1 MRELVHRP
9 QRQELDTVA
18 GPHVQVLRGDEAL
31 QAVRVPDRACA
42 RAGRDARG
50 GPGMSKRV
58 LITGAASGIGEAA
71 AEALRRRGC
80 SVLGL
85 DVQAGENV
93 IRCDVRDQA
102 SVDAAVDEAIE
113 RLGGLDVLINSAG
126 IGDPQS
132 AAERPDED
140 ALRVIDVNL
149 LGTWRVT
156 AAAIPA
162 LRESRG
168 RVVNIASGLAH
179 LTIPLA
185 TAYTISKRG
194 VVAYSDSLRLEMAG
208 AVEVTTVYPGYIRT
222 PIHNASA
229 EKGIALEGTVPAEPL
244 ESAVATLVKAVTAEK
259 PYRDLAT
266 SREGAVGYALMRH
279 VP

>member
-1 MRELVHRP
+1 
-9 QRQELDTVA
+9 
-18 GPHVQVLRGDEAL
+18 
-31 QAVRVPDRACA
+31 
-42 RAGRDARG
+42 
-50 GPGMSKRV
+50 MSKRV
-58 LITGAASGIGEAA
+58 LITGAASGIGEAT

-80 SVLGL
+80 TVVGL
-85 DVQAGENV
+85 DLNAGGGDV
-93 IRCDVRDQA
+93 IACDVRDQA
-102 SVDAAVDEAIE
+102 SVDSAVAEAID

-132 AAERPDED
+132 AADRPGED

-156 AAAIPA
+156 AACIET

-168 RVVNIASGLAH
+168 RVINIASGLAH

-208 AVEVTTVYPGYIRT
+208 EVAVTTIYPGYIRT

-229 EKGIALEGTVPAEPL
+229 EKGIALEGAVPAEPL
-244 ESAVATLVKAVTAEK
+244 ESAAATLVRAALDPE
-259 PYRDLAT
+259 PHRDLAT
-266 SREGAVGYALMRH
+266 SRQGTVGYALLKLLPRKALDRLTLKRLRESAERGQFDESDLAA
-279 VP
+279 PLRNRLRAGKTAKI

>member
-1 MRELVHRP
+1 M
-9 QRQELDTVA
+9 T
-18 GPHVQVLRGDEAL
+18 
-31 QAVRVPDRACA
+31 
-42 RAGRDARG
+42 
-50 GPGMSKRV
+50 KRV
-58 LITGAASGIGEAA
+58 LITGAASGIGEAT

-80 SVLGL
+80 RVAGL
-85 DVQAGENV
+85 DLNAAGGDV
-93 IRCDVRDQA
+93 IACDVGDQA
-102 SVDAAVDEAIE
+102 SVDQGVATALR

-132 AAERPDED
+132 AAERPDDD
-140 ALRVIDVNL
+140 ALRVLDVNV

-168 RVVNIASGLAH
+168 RVVNIASGLAY
-179 LTIPLA
+179 LTLPLA

-208 AVEVTTVYPGYIRT
+208 EVDVTTVYPGYIRT

-229 EKGIALEGTVPAEPL
+229 EKGVALEGVVPAEPL
-244 ESAVATLVKAVTAEK
+244 AAAAATLVRAALDAVAH
-259 PYRDLAT
+259 RDLAT
-266 SREGAVGYALMRH
+266 SRQGAVGYALFRH
-279 VP
+279 LPRRLLDRLTATRLRDAARRGQFDHSELAAELRGRLIEAQRPD

>member
-1 MRELVHRP
+1 M
-9 QRQELDTVA
+9 T
-18 GPHVQVLRGDEAL
+18 
-31 QAVRVPDRACA
+31 
-42 RAGRDARG
+42 
-50 GPGMSKRV
+50 KRV
-58 LITGAASGIGEAA
+58 LITGAASGIGEAT

-80 SVLGL
+80 VVAGL
-85 DVQAGENV
+85 DLNAGGDDV
-93 IRCDVRDQA
+93 LACDVRDQA
-102 SVDAAVDEAIE
+102 SVDDAVAAALE

-132 AAERPDED
+132 AAERPGED
-140 ALRVIDVNL
+140 ALRVIDVNM

-208 AVEVTTVYPGYIRT
+208 EVEVTTVYPGYIRT

-229 EKGIALEGTVPAEPL
+229 EKGVALEGVVPAEPL
-244 ESAVATLVKAVTAEK
+244 EAAAATLVRAALDPVAH
-259 PYRDLAT
+259 RDLAT
-266 SREGAVGYALMRH
+266 SRQGTLGYAVFRHLPRRVLDRLTATRLRQAARRGRFDRSELAASMRERLI
-279 VP
+279 